1 MATKTPEP
9 QRSIHRTR
17 RGRPRPMPRW
27 LRDAAEVD
35 AVAKAR
41 CLLLLDVLSG
51 RVTVTEALG
60 QARLAR
66 PTYYQ
71 LEQRALEAM
80 LQALT
85 PGAESAGSRDRLA
98 MARRVAQLESQ
109 VQRLEQARRRAE
121 RLLVLTRKVLPLGN
135 ARRVRRARGVRAGL
149 RRRAAAASGSPA
161 SP

>member
-1 MATKTPEP
+1 MATRTPDP
-9 QRSIHRTR
+9 QRSTRRTR
-17 RGRPRPMPRW
+17 RGRPRPVPRW
-27 LRDAAEVD
+27 LREAAEVD

-98 MARRVAQLESQ
+98 QARRVAQLEGQ

-121 RLLVLTRKVLPLGN
+121 RLLVLTRKVLPLGG
-135 ARRVRRARGVRAGL
+135 ARRARRARAGQP
-149 RRRAAAASGSPA
+149 RRPTAASGSAP